1 MGLLHSQVHLFP
13 GWAISPLS
21 AASLLYVGIEGCC
34 QMKSTIDQ
42 INCPLLTFDPSC
54 TMKTTK
60 CAVHTRLILFKYEQM
75 AKTVRMCTYCGWT
88 FFLFFPRSHF
98 FILRSRYL
106 GTGSHKYYSWVS
118 LREKWMIA
126 SFLVVGVRKSLCDV
140 TWLQLLCYQGFCFDS
155 ISMLTRWHHLASHT
169 LTAFWLLCKST
180 ASPSFLPLLDCTL
193 IIFSLCLFLLSTVWL
208 HWLFIMLHIITHGKV
223 TDTTYDCICNLASA
237 KELSL

>member
-1 MGLLHSQVHLFP
+1 
-13 GWAISPLS
+13 
-21 AASLLYVGIEGCC
+21 
-34 QMKSTIDQ
+34 
-42 INCPLLTFDPSC
+42 
-54 TMKTTK
+54 
-60 CAVHTRLILFKYEQM
+60 M
-75 AKTVRMCTYCGWT
+75 AKIVRMCTYCGLT

-98 FILRSRYL
+98 FSRYL

-155 ISMLTRWHHLASHT
+155 ISMLTRSHHLASHT

-208 HWLFIMLHIITHGKV
+208 HWLFIMLHIITHGIV
-223 TDTTYDCICNLASA
+223 TDTNVWLHMQFSICERIVFVATIMIKREESKIFYAFVAYVTASWMSCVIFRLLLCSGEGFNPVPVRG
-237 KELSL
+237 KSGWSQQ